1 MPHSVPS
8 FRIIQIIQLVPP
20 NCRITNHRTSKE
32 SPFPPMFCCFI
43 NLYNPHFTVSHHLK
57 MSSEF
62 PLSIF
67 VPYIFLKKTCF
78 FRCSHE
84 KSQFPPKLRPRCQQC
99 LRHPQHPPFLQVLA
113 ARSQRCDEAQDA
125 QLPGVSGC
133 WVVIG
138 YEGYESKA
146 WHTKNP

>member
-1 MPHSVPS
+1 MFPWKIPVPS
-8 FRIIQIIQLVPP
+8 QTSTKMPAVPP
-20 NCRITNHRTSKE
+20 A
-32 SPFPPMFCCFI
+32 
-43 NLYNPHFTVSHHLK
+43 
-57 MSSEF
+57 
-62 PLSIF
+62 
-67 VPYIFLKKTCF
+67 
-78 FRCSHE
+78 
-84 KSQFPPKLRPRCQQC
+84 
-99 LRHPQHPPFLQVLA
+99 PQHPPFLQVLA